1 MHNVLAHA
9 GKQGRRVISA
19 FIATAFAQNDVT
31 AARQQWRHVADQI
44 RSKVPKL
51 AALLDEAPTCSLT

>member
-31 AARQQWRHVADQI
+31 AARQ
-44 RSKVPKL
+44 
-51 AALLDEAPTCSLT
+51 